1 MVVRLLLACALL
13 ATVSARSN
21 AQSRSDPSEQQVRA
35 AVEAYGKHFRECNV
49 AGMNRLMADNFG
61 IVGTGGVVL
70 PRTFWLERLDLKKQQ
85 KPGVCD
91 FDVVEIAPIQIKMLG
106 KDAAMVVSN
115 YEHSASGRRVGSQ
128 ILTLVFARQNGE
140 WRAVEHIST
149 VVTPPNT
156 RSAAAGAA
164 K

>member
-13 ATVSARSN
+13 ATVSVGSN
-21 AQSRSDPSEQQVRA
+21 AQSKPDPSEQQVRA

-70 PRTFWLERLDLKKQQ
+70 PRTYWLERLDLAKQQ

-91 FDVVEIAPIQIKMLG
+91 FDVVEISPIQIKM
-106 KDAAMVVSN
+106 
-115 YEHSASGRRVGSQ
+115 
-128 ILTLVFARQNGE
+128 
-140 WRAVEHIST
+140 
-149 VVTPPNT
+149 
-156 RSAAAGAA
+156 
-164 K
+164 